1 MHFSTV
7 RILHLMYSLYF
18 QSLESISFWSEFAIK
33 ILEPAEDVAV
43 LVEDKIDWK
52 RFIDPLSEFNE
63 FKPRLKSAKKPVYI
77 KRRF

>member
-7 RILHLMYSLYF
+7 HLMYSLYF

-63 FKPRLKSAKKPVYI
+63 F
-77 KRRF
+77 